1 MSRSSRSTRSTR
13 WSSNSPLFLFALA
26 AATVGFGAL
35 AGCPSKK
42 EEPVTNDPATNPPAT
57 PPPGGNTGTGAAT
70 AGNTGGGGAIPSG
83 PPGTLEGVVKF
94 SGKAPEMKEL
104 PKPTD
109 PVCAAAKPKD
119 NSVLTN
125 GGGLKDVLVRIAV
138 GGARGDAPATA
149 PQLKQEGCMYV
160 PRVLGVVAG
169 QDIEIINADKT
180 MHNVHTYKGQ
190 ETILN
195 AGQPAASPNI
205 KKPASD
211 EAAILK
217 VKCDVHPWMTAF
229 IVVSDHPYFTVTDEN
244 GKFKIPNIPSGDY
257 TIEAWHSEYGLKTAT
272 VKVEANKSV
281 DPKFEYKGDEK
292 KPEL

>member
-1 MSRSSRSTRSTR
+1 MSRWSSRS
-13 WSSNSPLFLFALA
+13 PLVLSAVA
-26 AATVGFGAL
+26 AVTVGFGVL

-57 PPPGGNTGTGAAT
+57 PPPGGNSGGGAA
-70 AGNTGGGGAIPSG
+70 NTGGGGGGAIPAG
-83 PPGTLEGVVKF
+83 PPGTIAGVVKF

-119 NSVLTN
+119 NSVIVN

-149 PQLKQEGCMYV
+149 PVLKQEGCMYI

-169 QDIEIINADKT
+169 QDIEIQNADKT

-190 ETILN
+190 ETLLN
-195 AGQPAASPNI
+195 AGQPAGSSPI

-217 VKCDVHPWMTAF
+217 VKCDVHPWMTAYV
-229 IVVSDHPYFTVTDEN
+229 IATDHPYFAVTDDN
-244 GKFKIPNIPSGDY
+244 GNFKIDKVPSGDY
-257 TIEAWHSEYGLKTAT
+257 TVEAWHSEFGLKSAT
-272 VKVEANKSV
+272 LKVEASKSV